1 MSQVGNGVAAG
12 GARMPSAFKSY
23 LGSAVHKSGKEMA
36 LFSVGFGKIT
46 TKSGLQ
52 KFKFG
57 KGGGLLGLAFT
68 GYSMYQGYEEG
79 GAWGAVK
86 GGAGS
91 VAENYAFGAVSKA
104 LHLGGV
110 GIGAAVVLGTAANIA
125 GNAALGEIAGP
136 GSLPLSALVGGP
148 IGFAANAMSNR
159 IFPPLARSAVASHM
173 HRHAELEMGRP
184 VIDEFGT
191 LATMRQRS
199 MMAIQN
205 SKINGRC
212 GLGNESTYTFRP
224 YFR

>member
-91 VAENYAFGAVSKA
+91 VAENYALGAVWKA
-104 LHLGGV
+104 LRLGPVAIGAGAIAATIAGGAIGEVTGLGAGNSPLGG
-110 GIGAAVVLGTAANIA
+110 
-125 GNAALGEIAGP
+125 
-136 GSLPLSALVGGP
+136 
-148 IGFAANAMSNR
+148 IGFGVPWVSKSAFS
-159 IFPPLARSAVASHM
+159 FLARPAVAEHM